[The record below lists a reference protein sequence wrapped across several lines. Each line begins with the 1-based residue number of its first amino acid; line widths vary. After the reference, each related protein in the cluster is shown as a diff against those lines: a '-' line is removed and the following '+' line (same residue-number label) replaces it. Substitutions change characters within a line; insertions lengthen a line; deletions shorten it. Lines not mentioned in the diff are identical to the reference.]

1 VRLTKYHGLGN
12 DFLVA
17 LDEGN
22 DAPVVVDAALAR
34 RLCDRHRGIGADG
47 LIHGARPVPPAAH
60 NDAATED
67 ALELDV
73 VMHLFNADGSRA
85 ELSGNGIRCLA
96 QAVVDARWPDAA
108 TDPGPFTIAA
118 GTDTGVRTLEV
129 QRTDEPT
136 EVQVRVAMGAARPGP
151 ALPASVS
158 ELLAERHA
166 TVDMGN
172 PHLVVL
178 VDDPTVIDLAHRG
191 GWLEEQF
198 EHGANVEFIAVTAP
212 DQLMLAV
219 WERGAGI
226 TQACGTGAA
235 AAAHVARGWGL
246 TGNHVVV
253 RMPGGDAEVH
263 LDGDDI
269 TLVGPSVRI
278 AEVIVDD

>member
-12 DFLVA
+12 DFLVV
-17 LDEGN
+17 LDELN
-22 DAPVVVDAALAR
+22 DAPVVAGPDVAR
-34 RLCDRHRGIGADG
+34 RLCDRHRGVGADG
-47 LIHGARPVPPAAH
+47 LIHGARPAPVAAAH
-60 NDAATED
+60 DDDDTDAV
-67 ALELDV
+67 ELDV

-85 ELSGNGIRCLA
+85 ELSGNGIRCMA
-96 QAVVDARWPDAA
+96 QAVVDARWHDAA
-108 TDPGPFTIAA
+108 ADPGPFTIAA
-118 GTDTGVRTLEV
+118 GTDTGVRTLVVERTEQRAEV
-129 QRTDEPT
+129 L
-136 EVQVRVAMGAARPGP
+136 VRVDMGEARPGP

-158 ELLAERHA
+158 ELLTDRHA

-178 VDDPTVIDLAHRG
+178 VDDPTVVDLTHRG
-191 GWLEEQF
+191 GWLEAQF

-212 DQLMLAV
+212 DQLTLAV

-246 TGNHVVV
+246 TGDRVVV
-253 RMPGGDAEVH
+253 RMPGGDAEVR

-269 TLVGPSVRI
+269 TLIGPSVRI